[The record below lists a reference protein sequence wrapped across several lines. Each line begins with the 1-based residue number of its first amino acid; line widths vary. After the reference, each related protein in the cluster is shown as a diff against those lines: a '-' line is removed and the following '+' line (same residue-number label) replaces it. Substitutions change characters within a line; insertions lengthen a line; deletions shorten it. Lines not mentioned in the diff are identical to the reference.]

1 MLQKT
6 VTIDFAQDST
16 IWAGLGRDSLPLLPI
31 VFIELLNW
39 GLTVSFQSAPP
50 PLPPPPAG

>member
-50 PLPPPPAG
+50 PAG